1 MHRPASLLLSAT
13 LVLSVGLLSA
23 CSGGSG
29 SASPSDSTSA
39 STSDSAPATT
49 APTPTAADEAALAAV
64 TVTGDLGTAP
74 TATFAQPFSVG
85 AIVARL
91 DAKGTG
97 TDSIAADSFVQVNY
111 AVFSGADGSE
121 LASTWK
127 GQHSEVIPMTGLS
140 AAFDPMVKVLVG
152 SPVGTRVVLGIPAAA
167 ATETSAATPAEVMVL
182 EADRIVPTRAT
193 GTAVTPPA
201 GLPTVTLAANGEPS
215 ISVPADATKPTD
227 LVAQTLIK
235 GDGPAVA
242 ANDVITV
249 QYSGW
254 LWDGTAF
261 DSSWTNGTPFQT
273 QIGTKSVIEGWDK
286 GLIGQTV
293 GSQVLLVIPPSLG
306 YGDQES
312 GTIPANSTLIFV
324 VDILAAG

>member
-1 MHRPASLLLSAT
+1 LLSAT

-23 CSGGSG
+23 CSGGSANG
-29 SASPSDSTSA
+29 SPSPSDSTSA
-39 STSDSAPATT
+39 SASDSASAPTATT
-49 APTPTAADEAALAAV
+49 ASAADVAALAAV
-64 TVTGDLGTAP
+64 TVSGDLGSAP
-74 TATFAQPFSVG
+74 TATFTQPFSVG

-91 DAKGTG
+91 DTKGSG
-97 TDSIAADSFVQVNY
+97 TDSIAADSYVQVNY
-111 AVFSGADGSE
+111 SVFSGDDGSQ
-121 LASTWK
+121 LASTWN

-140 AAFDPMVKVLVG
+140 AAFDPLVKILVG
-152 SPVGTRVVLGIPAAA
+152 SPVGTRVVLGIPPSP
-167 ATETSAATPAEVMVL
+167 ATETTAASPAEVMVL
-182 EADRIVPTRAT
+182 EADRIVPTHAT

-215 ISVPADATKPTD
+215 ITVPADATKPTD

-273 QIGTKSVIEGWDK
+273 QIGTSSVIQGWDK

>member
-1 MHRPASLLLSAT
+1 M
-13 LVLSVGLLSA
+13 
-23 CSGGSG
+23 
-29 SASPSDSTSA
+29 
-39 STSDSAPATT
+39 
-49 APTPTAADEAALAAV
+49 
-64 TVTGDLGTAP
+64 
-74 TATFAQPFSVG
+74 
-85 AIVARL
+85 
-91 DAKGTG
+91 
-97 TDSIAADSFVQVNY
+97 
-111 AVFSGADGSE
+111 
-121 LASTWK
+121 
-127 GQHSEVIPMTGLS
+127 
-140 AAFDPMVKVLVG
+140 
-152 SPVGTRVVLGIPAAA
+152 
-167 ATETSAATPAEVMVL
+167 
-182 EADRIVPTRAT
+182 
-193 GTAVTPPA
+193 
-201 GLPTVTLAANGEPS
+201 
-215 ISVPADATKPTD
+215 
-227 LVAQTLIK
+227 AQTLIK